1 MSGYLSFVRTERRF
15 LAFGVVVAL
24 SSSFG
29 QTFFVS
35 LFAKQLKAAFE
46 LSNSD
51 YGGLYSLATLCSA
64 ACLTWAGR
72 KLDLVDLRVFAAVI
86 AVALAAACFGMA
98 LVPTA
103 AVLGVVF
110 FGLRL
115 FGQGLMSHTAM
126 TSMARYYE
134 GRRATAM
141 SVASMG
147 FAIGE
152 GVLPLVVLSAL
163 GGLDWRTLWGING
176 VVLLALQ
183 VPLVAWLL
191 RGHGE
196 RHAAFEA
203 RTTSESVS
211 PQPVGGKPERL
222 SREGEGASERPPME
236 PGEGASERLPESV
249 SPQPVGGEPE
259 RLSREGEGASERPPM
274 EPGEGASER
283 PPENRPKQWT
293 RGEVLRDPVFYAL
306 LPAVLCN
313 GFVLTGVFFHQIFL
327 IEEKGW
333 SEELLGISFVV
344 FAGVRVSASL
354 LTGPWVDRLGSVR
367 LLPTFLIPLWL
378 GLAAVAVGDHP
389 AALIAL
395 FVGSGLSIG
404 YGANVVGAMW
414 ADVYGVV
421 HLGAIRSLATAVAVF
436 ATSLSPFLLGKAFDL
451 GLSVE
456 WVFRALAGY
465 VGGATLLVL
474 AASLILRR
482 RAAGSLAA

>member
-236 PGEGASERLPESV
+236 PGEGASER
-249 SPQPVGGEPE
+249 
-259 RLSREGEGASERPPM
+259 
-274 EPGEGASER
+274 